1 MNENYNQSYTRD
13 EIAEYLNTVRG
24 CVENGN
30 FTILQG
36 RTRQKN
42 VHFIRQYNIRYE
54 MQKNIIKNLRVEDF
68 CYSLVSTNVQHL
80 GSLLYVFAPQVDLFN
95 IDSDVENVSIYIK
108 IEICETSTGRRTVA
122 VSFHEIERPI
132 EYAFR

>member
-13 EIAEYLNTVRG
+13 EIAEYLNAVRE

-68 CYSLVSTNVQHL
+68 AILWLVQIFSILVLCYM
-80 GSLLYVFAPQVDLFN
+80 SLLRKL
-95 IDSDVENVSIYIK
+95 IYLI
-108 IEICETSTGRRTVA
+108 
-122 VSFHEIERPI
+122 
-132 EYAFR
+132 

>member
-13 EIAEYLNTVRG
+13 EIAEYLNAVRE

-42 VHFIRQYNIRYE
+42 VHFIR
-54 MQKNIIKNLRVEDF
+54 
-68 CYSLVSTNVQHL
+68 
-80 GSLLYVFAPQVDLFN
+80 
-95 IDSDVENVSIYIK
+95 
-108 IEICETSTGRRTVA
+108 
-122 VSFHEIERPI
+122 
-132 EYAFR
+132 